1 MKRHGLLIPSTFLA
15 AVLILAMTACSSIT
29 PNAGTNNSAIQTD
42 SSMSSAPATP
52 LSTASIVLKVSHP
65 DNDTSM
71 LENTWNCYARTFKN
85 SLEIYSNG
93 EMTCELFPN
102 DQLGDLTSCMEQC
115 SQGVVDVCLSPATGN
130 LASWVP
136 NINVFDIPYI
146 VGNIDA
152 CNLVCEGDIYREL
165 SAQLEK
171 AADMRLLSMFQT
183 GFRNIDTWTA
193 PVYSVGD
200 LAGMKLRIQEID
212 AHIAMASAWK
222 AVPTTVSFSE
232 LYSAATTGVIDGF
245 ENCNYT
251 LFMKNLYE
259 TVNYI
264 TETQHLANVVC
275 TLISGQVYNGLTPE
289 QQAAVDRAAA
299 DARRATI
306 GVVAA
311 NDVNVIAKLKNNGT
325 EIITLSDEEKAA
337 FKEACYE
344 PCKETVLKT
353 VDEDFYNRF
362 LASYAEAETI
372 LGIVKTE

>member
-1 MKRHGLLIPSTFLA
+1 MKKLCLHALA
-15 AVLILAMTACSSIT
+15 ALLAVGMAATLTACSSIT
-29 PNAGTNNSAIQTD
+29 PNAGSGTSTVQTGND
-42 SSMSSAPATP
+42 VSVAPATP

-85 SLEIYSNG
+85 SLELYSNG
-93 EMTCELFPN
+93 EMTCEIFAN

-115 SQGVVDVCLSPATGN
+115 SQGVLDICLSPATGN
-130 LASWVP
+130 LASWIP

-146 VGNIDA
+146 VENMDA

-165 SAQLEK
+165 SANLEI
-171 AADMRLLSMFQT
+171 AANMRLLSMFQT

-193 PVYSVGD
+193 PVNTVED
-200 LAGMKLRIQEID
+200 LSGMKLRIQEID
-212 AHIAMASAWK
+212 AHIAMANAWK

-275 TLISGQVYNGLTPE
+275 TLISTSTYDSLTPE
-289 QQAAVDRAAA
+289 QQSAVDRAAA

-311 NDVNVIAKLKNNGT
+311 NNVNVVTRLQNQGV
-325 EIITLSDEEKAA
+325 EFITLSDEEKAR
-337 FKEACYE
+337 FRDACYE
-344 PCKETVLKT
+344 VCKENVLNV

-362 LASYAEAETI
+362 LERYAEAETI
-372 LGIVKTE
+372 LGLA

>member
-1 MKRHGLLIPSTFLA
+1 MALSAVMVLA
-15 AVLILAMTACSSIT
+15 TTACSSIT
-29 PNAGTNNSAIQTD
+29 PNEGSTNTVISGTDAST
-42 SSMSSAPATP
+42 APATP

-93 EMTCELFPN
+93 EMTCEIFPN

-130 LASWVP
+130 LASWIP

-146 VGNIDA
+146 VENMDA

-165 SAQLEK
+165 SDNLDEVAH
-171 AADMRLLSMFQT
+171 MRLLSMFQT

-193 PVYSVGD
+193 PVRSVDD

-212 AHIAMASAWK
+212 AHTAMASAWK
-222 AVPTTVSFSE
+222 AVPTTISFSE

-275 TLISGQVYNGLTPE
+275 TLISSTVYDGLTPE
-289 QQAAVDRAAA
+289 QQEAVNRAAA

-311 NDVNVIAKLKNNGT
+311 NNVNVVTKLQNKGV
-325 EIITLSDEEKAA
+325 EIITLSDEEKGA

-344 PCKETVLKT
+344 PCKETVLKV
-353 VDEDFYNRF
+353 VDEGFYNRF
-362 LASYAEAETI
+362 LESYAEAETI
-372 LGIVKTE
+372 LGLN

>member
-1 MKRHGLLIPSTFLA
+1 
-15 AVLILAMTACSSIT
+15 
-29 PNAGTNNSAIQTD
+29 
-42 SSMSSAPATP
+42 
-52 LSTASIVLKVSHP
+52 
-65 DNDTSM
+65 
-71 LENTWNCYARTFKN
+71 
-85 SLEIYSNG
+85 
-93 EMTCELFPN
+93 
-102 DQLGDLTSCMEQC
+102 MEQC

-130 LASWVP
+130 LASWIP

-146 VGNIDA
+146 VENMDA

-165 SAQLEK
+165 SDNLDEVAH
-171 AADMRLLSMFQT
+171 MRLLSMFQT

-193 PVYSVGD
+193 PVRSVDD

-212 AHIAMASAWK
+212 AHTAMASAWK
-222 AVPTTVSFSE
+222 AVPTTISFSE

-275 TLISGQVYNGLTPE
+275 TLISSTVYDGLTPE
-289 QQAAVDRAAA
+289 QQEAVNRAAA

-311 NDVNVIAKLKNNGT
+311 NNVNVVTKLQNKGV
-325 EIITLSDEEKAA
+325 EIITLSDEEKGA

-344 PCKETVLKT
+344 PCKETVLKV
-353 VDEDFYNRF
+353 VDEGFYNRF
-362 LASYAEAETI
+362 LESYAEAETI
-372 LGIVKTE
+372 LGLN

>member
-1 MKRHGLLIPSTFLA
+1 MKKIGSRILAAALA
-15 AVLILAMTACSSIT
+15 AVMALAMTACSSIT
-29 PNAGTNNSAIQTD
+29 PNAGSATTTTLGGTD
-42 SSMSSAPATP
+42 ASSAPATP
-52 LSTASIVLKVSHP
+52 LAGASVVLKVSHP

-71 LENTWNCYARTFKN
+71 LGNTWNCYARTFKN

-93 EMTCELFPN
+93 EMTCEIFPN

-130 LASWVP
+130 LASWIP

-146 VGNIDA
+146 VGNMDA

-165 SAQLEK
+165 SDQLHDV
-171 AADMRLLSMFQT
+171 AHMRLLSMFQT
-183 GFRNIDTWTA
+183 GFRNIDTWTS
-193 PVYSVGD
+193 PVRSVDD

-212 AHIAMASAWK
+212 SHITMASAWK

-245 ENCNYT
+245 ENCNYA

-264 TETQHLANVVC
+264 TETQHLANVCC
-275 TLISGQVYNGLTPE
+275 TLISSAVYDNLTPE
-289 QQAAVDRAAA
+289 QQTAVDRAAA

-306 GVVAA
+306 GVVSA
-311 NDVNVIAKLKNNGT
+311 NNVNIMSTLQEKGT

-337 FKEACYE
+337 FKDACYE
-344 PCKETVLKT
+344 PCKEAVLKL

-362 LASYAEAETI
+362 LESYAEAEKI
-372 LGIVKTE
+372 LGLA